1 MGNLARFTGTLK
13 DIDTVHLF
21 DDFQADLNA
30 GLWSTV
36 ISDIGTA
43 AVGDARK
50 GILTVLASDASVA
63 DNDELYVY
71 TANEL
76 FLFAAGKPL
85 YGKAYIQYAEG
96 NTDDNNVIFG
106 FQNAVAAN
114 SLADDGGGPR
124 ATGSYAVIY
133 KVDGGTV
140 WRCQSRNG
148 SEVTD
153 SISATTAGGSAYQLL
168 EIEVADYTPTR
179 CQITYKVDGQ
189 FLKFSNG
196 QPIVHQLLVAAATEM
211 ALVLGAKNGA
221 NTTVVTLLCDY
232 LYAHQL
238 R

>member
-1 MGNLARFTGTLK
+1 MGNLARFPQVLK

-21 DDFQADLNA
+21 DDFQADLSTT
-30 GLWSTV
+30 LWATL
-36 ISDIGTA
+36 ISDLGTIP
-43 AVGDARK
+43 VNDARK
-50 GILTVLASDASVA
+50 GILTILPSDASVA
-63 DNDELYVY
+63 DNDEIYLY

-76 FLFAAGKPL
+76 FLFAAGKPMHCR
-85 YGKAYIQYAEG
+85 GYIQYTEG
-96 NTDDNNVIFG
+96 NTDDLNVIFG

-133 KVDGGTV
+133 KIDGGTV

-153 SISATTAGGSAYQLL
+153 SISSTTAGGSAYQLL

-196 QPIVHQLLVAAATEM
+196 QPIVHQLLVAASTEM
-211 ALVLGAKNGA
+211 ALVLGCKNGA
-221 NTTVVTLLCDY
+221 NSTVETVLCDY